1 MYSNPMIPSAE
12 THIAFYVC
20 TYSII
25 EWNHFRYVIPPFPI
39 INLSELRTMLA
50 WDKRRKTSASAKASP
65 LSWSGRGATVP
76 RNHLIP
82 GYGCAW
88 RWGSW
93 QIVILMGKMK
103 TNHWNWGAVLYI
115 YIFFG
120 DWFISSICKATVGFR
135 WSTSPAPA
143 ASQNEND
150 SVEMVK
156 WLDMTCDNMIYPR
169 PSGKRL
175 HNYGWKITMFN
186 G

>member
-103 TNHWNWGAVLYI
+103 TNHWMGAVLYI
-115 YIFFG
+115 YIYFFFWG
-120 DWFISSICKATVGFR
+120 IGSSLPSAKQQLGFAGALPPLQQLLKTKTTQ
-135 WSTSPAPA
+135 S
-143 ASQNEND
+143 
-150 SVEMVK
+150 K
-156 WLDMTCDNMIYPR
+156 W
-169 PSGKRL
+169 
-175 HNYGWKITMFN
+175 
-186 G
+186 